1 MELIADFQIKTVLH
15 LFNNVANNVM
25 KINMQRP
32 QINKQSV
39 FVTTMRD
46 VGTYMFTR
54 TQYPCVG

>member
-1 MELIADFQIKTVLH
+1 MELIADFQIKTVH

-46 VGTYMFTR
+46 VRTYMFTR

>member
-1 MELIADFQIKTVLH
+1 MELIADFQIKTEH